1 MKQSIFKISLIAV
14 LFLSLSFTS
23 NSQTVPEDYKK
34 GTISEQLN
42 QLEAR
47 TRIYEGYRAIR
58 EDIFQLVSANIK
70 DTLAT
75 KNKRINN
82 LIAKTAALNSS
93 IDSMNKS
100 LETTKASLEEITQT
114 KNSLSVFGIELN
126 KTVYN
131 SVMWLILSTLVF
143 LLVIGYLKF
152 KINRDATLKA
162 KQELVGL
169 QKEFDDYK
177 QKKRIEHENL
187 TMAHFNEIKKIKNE
201 SSRR

>member
-14 LFLSLSFTS
+14 IFFSLAFTS
-23 NSQTVPEDYKK
+23 NGQTVPEDYKK

-47 TRIYEGYRAIR
+47 TRIYEDYRAIR
-58 EDIFQLVSANIK
+58 EDIFQLVSRNIK
-70 DTLAT
+70 DTLVT

-82 LIAKTAALNSS
+82 LIAKTASLNSR
-93 IDSMNKS
+93 IDSINES
-100 LETTKASLEEITQT
+100 LETTKASLEEITRT
-114 KNSLSVFGIELN
+114 KNSLSVLGIELN

-152 KINRDATLKA
+152 KINRDTTLKA
-162 KQELVGL
+162 KAELLEL

-187 TMAHFNEIKKIKNE
+187 TMAHFNEIKKLK
-201 SSRR
+201 R